1 MNKYLK
7 YLTILLLLV
16 SVISC
21 KSEKKVTYAYFG
33 GKIIHPKSSHV
44 ILYSMDQ
51 VIDTFYLDKD
61 DKFIGKVKLP
71 SEGLFYFS
79 HGYENQHV
87 YLEPGDSLLFRLNT
101 WNFDESLVFV
111 GKGAERNNILID
123 CFLEDEKE
131 SFSFHENNK
140 LAPKEFK
147 QKIESSLNSKLKLF
161 DEYVENHPE
170 ETEGF
175 RNVLKVALTYPLYAR
190 MEKYPILNAKYAESD
205 QLPKINDS
213 FYKYRKVTKIDND
226 SLIYYPPY
234 SQYVRNY
241 LYNETYSLGH
251 PRMKKNYSSKFTS
264 DLLTII
270 DKKISFENTKNAFL
284 KQTVI
289 SHFYNKS
296 SCILNEETF
305 EKFFKL
311 STNEEDKIQVRKL
324 LNDTKSVLAS
334 EQLQDFNINDYSNV
348 SKSVYEIIQQKN
360 ALLFFWSPEYVSE
373 SYLVSRMN
381 FLTTNYSNIIFI
393 PVKIDGKKAGRLESL
408 DIKSQYYLPDN
419 SIANDFLT
427 CKMPRSILVD
437 KNGKVMNGFASIS
450 SPNLSDYLEILN
462 KVK

>member
-7 YLTILLLLV
+7 YLTILLLLI

-147 QKIESSLNSKLKLF
+147 QKIESSLKSKLKLF

-311 STNEEDKIQVRKL
+311 NTNEEDKIQVRKL

-393 PVKIDGKKAGRLESL
+393 PVKIDGKKSERLESL

>member
-1 MNKYLK
+1 MNKYFK
-7 YLTILLLLV
+7 YFTILLILV
-16 SVISC
+16 SLISC
-21 KSEKKVTYAYFG
+21 KSEKKLTHVYFG

-51 VIDTFYLDKD
+51 AIDTFYLDKD
-61 DKFIGKVKLP
+61 GKFVGKIKLA
-71 SEGLFYFS
+71 SDGLYYFS

-87 YLEPGDSLLFRLNT
+87 YLEAGDSLLLRLNT

-123 CFLEDEKE
+123 CFLEHEKE

-147 QKIESSLNSKLKLF
+147 QKIESSLKSKLKLF

-170 ETEGF
+170 ETEDYK
-175 RNVLKVALTYPLYAR
+175 NILKVALTYPLYAR

-205 QLPKINDS
+205 HLPKINDS
-213 FYKYRKVTKIDND
+213 FYEYRKVAKIDND

-251 PRMKKNYSSKFTS
+251 PPMKKNYSSKFTF

-270 DKKISFENTKNAFL
+270 DKKISFEKTKNAFL

-311 STNEEDKIQVRKL
+311 STNEEDKIQIKKL
-324 LNDTKSVLAS
+324 MNDTQSVPIL
-334 EQLQDFNINDYSNV
+334 EKLQDFGINDYSNV

-373 SYLVSRMN
+373 SYIVSRMN
-381 FLTTNYSNIIFI
+381 FLSTNFLNIIFI
-393 PVKIDGKKAGRLESL
+393 PVKIDGKKFDRLESL

-419 SIANDFLT
+419 SKANEFLT
-427 CKMPRSILVD
+427 SKMPRCILVD

-450 SPNLSDYLEILN
+450 SSNLSDYLEILN